1 MLSTTKEETLF
12 TQTQSLFMYY
22 WDLTQTLN
30 TNKIGRAILALEML
44 SDESNASILKCFQPE
59 EPSTILDIMLSTG
72 LDMDF
77 LEWQVEQL
85 CRARVLRKEDNIL
98 GCSYFLNYQQLDRI
112 SKIAHVLAQ
121 GVR

>member
-1 MLSTTKEETLF
+1 
-12 TQTQSLFMYY
+12 MYY

-59 EPSTILDIMLSTG
+59 EPTTILDIMLSTG

-112 SKIAHVLAQ
+112 SKIAHILAQ